1 MKKIIVTP
9 AGRKQFL
16 EILFN
21 NLRRYLDE
29 FDEWVLWANTDNLE
43 DLEYIRSLSKENDF
57 IKHIELDIPFSH
69 NFSISSFFKY
79 AVDPNAV
86 YLRLDDDICFIDKK
100 AISTI
105 FEYRINN
112 TKPFLVYGNIVN
124 NAMINYIQ
132 QRCGRYDSSYG
143 INSYM
148 ALEYL
153 QHDTSEIAA
162 NIHKMFIDK
171 FKKSQLDDLKFS
183 HKWIFLDYERAS
195 INAVS
200 WLGKD
205 FLAFDGKPDFTGQ
218 VDEDEEE
225 FLSCTMPKRLGRPNE
240 VCGNAIFVHFSFN
253 KQLEYLMNNHSDIY
267 EFYFNRSFVNLPN
280 NFR

>member
-1 MKKIIVTP
+1 MNKIIVTP

-21 NLRRYLDE
+21 NLFSLQDE
-29 FDEWVLWANTDNLE
+29 FDKWILWANTDNQS
-43 DLEYIRSLSKENDF
+43 DLEYIRGLSSTYDF
-57 IKHIELDIPFSH
+57 IEHIELDIPFAY

-79 AVDPNAV
+79 AKDLDTA
-86 YLRLDDDICFIDKK
+86 YLRLDDDICFIDKN
-100 AISTI
+100 AISNI
-105 FEYRINN
+105 FEYRIKNLD
-112 TKPFLVYGNIVN
+112 PFLVYGNIVN
-124 NAMINYIQ
+124 NAMINYVQ
-132 QRCGRYDSSYG
+132 QRCGRYDASCG
-143 INSYM
+143 LNSYV

-153 QHDTSEIAA
+153 KRDTSEIAA

-171 FKKSQLDDLKFS
+171 VKKSSLNDLKFD
-183 HKWIFLDYERAS
+183 HKWRFLSYERAS
-195 INAVS
+195 INAVA

-205 FLAFDGKPDFTGQ
+205 FATFGGVPDFTGQ